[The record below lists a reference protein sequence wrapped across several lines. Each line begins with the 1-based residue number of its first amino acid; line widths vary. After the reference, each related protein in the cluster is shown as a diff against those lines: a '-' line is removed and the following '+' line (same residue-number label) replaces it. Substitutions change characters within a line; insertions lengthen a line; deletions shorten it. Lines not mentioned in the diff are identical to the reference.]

1 MERGKP
7 KGSDRRRA
15 EVRWRG
21 AALALALAAG
31 AACGEG
37 SGSPAPGGVAPLV
50 QEGPLPDSV
59 FSGLVARLSEPGGY
73 FDTDNL
79 ISNESGYLKVMGA
92 LGAQGLSGGA
102 YVGVGPDQNFSYLA
116 ALRPRVAFLV
126 DIRRDNLLH
135 HLLLKT
141 LMEASP
147 TRVEFL
153 SALHGK
159 PAPPDPGAWRTRSLG
174 EVVAWVDGAVADE
187 ARRGTLRRQVADAV
201 SALGIPLDSAD
212 LATVGRF
219 HQTFMDAGLDLRFT
233 SFGRAPRPYYPT
245 YRQLL
250 LETDLDGAAASYL
263 ASEERYAYVRGMQAE
278 NRVIP
283 VVGNLAGDHAL
294 PELGRVLGEMGV
306 ELHAFYA
313 SNVEFYLWG
322 DGTFSRWV
330 ENLAELPA
338 TAGAVVIR
346 SYFPN
351 FGGTHPSA
359 VSGYYAT
366 QTLQPVRTLVEGRF
380 TSYWDVVTRDAL
392 PLR

>member
-1 MERGKP
+1 MAGTSTRG
-7 KGSDRRRA
+7 RRWTARP
-15 EVRWRG
+15 RWRAG
-21 AALALALAAG
+21 ALALALAAG

-37 SGSPAPGGVAPLV
+37 SGSPAPYRVATV
-50 QEGPLPDSV
+50 AGEGPLPDSV
-59 FSGLVARLSEPGGY
+59 FAGLVERLSEPGGY

-92 LGAQGLSGGA
+92 LGRLGLSGGA

-135 HLLLKT
+135 HLLLKA

-159 PAPPDPGAWRTRSLG
+159 AAPPDPEAWRERSL
-174 EVVAWVDGAVADE
+174 EDVVAWVDGAPADAASRDALRRRVADE
-187 ARRGTLRRQVADAV
+187 VA
-201 SALGIPLDSAD
+201 SMGISLDSAD
-212 LATVGRF
+212 LATVDRF
-219 HQTFMDAGLDLRFT
+219 HRTFMDAGLDLRFT

-245 YRQLL
+245 YRQLI

-263 ASEERYAYVRGMQAE
+263 SSEERYAFVRGMQLE

-283 VVGNLAGDHAL
+283 VAGNLAGDHAL
-294 PELGRVLGEMGV
+294 REVGRVLEEMGV

-322 DGTFSRWV
+322 DGTFPRWV
-330 ENLAELPA
+330 ENLAGLPA
-338 TAGAVVIR
+338 ADDAVVIR

-351 FGGTHPSA
+351 FGGAHPSA
-359 VSGYYAT
+359 VPGYYAT
-366 QTLQPVRTLVEGRF
+366 QTLQPVRSLVEGRF
-380 TSYWDVVTRDAL
+380 SSYWDVVTRDAL